1 MYKDLRQYNHLMA
14 IAKQDDKYD
23 DTHPEKL
30 LTSLG
35 MSLDDEEILTT
46 TLANRL
52 KTKIAKRHHIDF
64 SQVDSICSQQYCLL

>member
-1 MYKDLRQYNHLMA
+1 
-14 IAKQDDKYD
+14 
-23 DTHPEKL
+23 
-30 LTSLG
+30 

-64 SQVDSICSQQYCLL
+64 SQVDLQMEHVKEVKVNWDYLEGGPLSIK

>member
-1 MYKDLRQYNHLMA
+1 MTIHILK
-14 IAKQDDKYD
+14 
-23 DTHPEKL
+23 KL

-64 SQVDSICSQQYCLL
+64 SQVDLQMEHVKEVKVNWDYLEGGPLSIK